1 MSRVLLGSVVWLFS
15 ASISAASPVLAQQA
29 VPSDLMN
36 PPSDLPTSKL
46 RSDYNQDSSY
56 EPPVEGGPG
65 STQGSGT
72 R

>member
-1 MSRVLLGSVVWLFS
+1 MSRILLGSVVWLFS
-15 ASISAASPVLAQQA
+15 ASIGAVSPVLAQQ
-29 VPSDLMN
+29 V
-36 PPSDLPTSKL
+36 PPSDLLTYSSDLPGQKL